1 MTVASKRRIR
11 RNKCEGKVRYP
22 SMDEAIGAACALRR
36 IEKKASWQAQAYRC
50 SFCGGFHVGHGGK
63 IEEKW

>member
-1 MTVASKRRIR
+1 MASKRRIR

-36 IEKKASWQAQAYRC
+36 IEKKTGWQAQAYRC
-50 SFCGGFHVGHGGK
+50 SFCRGYHVGHGGK
-63 IEEKW
+63 KVERKW